1 MRLIQ
6 RNKAATYAAS
16 PVLAD
21 RQAEAYLG
29 KGELPVGVGFLD
41 VPPGLIARRR
51 AVWLVPSY
59 RAHAELNCFLV
70 STDFYQVNEDPLAA
84 VRSPIYCYYSE
95 SAKTHYL
102 GRVNEA
108 DAKDAKLGAE
118 RALLPL
124 IEGLHDPIELQCLR
138 FVGRVIAAC

>member
-29 KGELPVGVGFLD
+29 KGELPVGVGFLE

-95 SAKTHYL
+95 SARTHYL
-102 GRVNEA
+102 GRINEA
-108 DAKDAKLGAE
+108 DAKLGTE
-118 RALLPL
+118 RVLLPL
-124 IEGLHDPIELQCLR
+124 IQGLHDPIELQGLR
-138 FVGRVIAAC
+138 SIGRVIAAC